1 MVNDWWDVSFL
12 GRYGGGEGC
21 SLGAVII
28 GCVVNGFQYGLGGAW
43 FVG

>member
-1 MVNDWWDVSFL
+1 MVNDWWDMMFL
-12 GRYGGGEGC
+12 GRYWGGES

-28 GCVVNGFQYGLGGAW
+28 GCVVYGLGGAW